1 MAAVLACGP
10 GAVLSHRAAAALWDL
25 RPTPSGPIDV
35 IVPGRTRHSRKGIR
49 VHNVRTLHDDDRA
62 EVEGIPVTSLHR
74 TLLDYAEIARFQ
86 QLRHAID
93 AAARRE
99 LLDGMKLDA
108 LYARSHGH
116 HGLKPL
122 RAAVADLKGSA
133 PWTQSELERAFLALI
148 RDAGLP
154 EPSTNVIIEG
164 ELVDCFWPQANLVVE
179 IDGYEFHKSRAEFEA
194 DRKRDA
200 KLVLAG
206 YRVIRVTQPRIEHEP
221 EELLSDLT
229 ALLGSRTTR
238 ARPIKARPDAE
249 RAEGARAGR

>member
-1 MAAVLACGP
+1 MAAVLACGQ

-25 RPTPSGPIDV
+25 RPIPSGPIDV
-35 IVPGRTRHSRKGIR
+35 TVIARSRRSRKGIR
-49 VHNVRTLHDDDRA
+49 VHNVGTLHDDDRT
-62 EVEGIPVTSLHR
+62 EIDRIPVTSLHR
-74 TLLDYAEIARFQ
+74 TLLDYAEHARFQ

-99 LLDGMKLDA
+99 LLDGRKLDA

-116 HGLKPL
+116 HGLRPL
-122 RAAVADLKGSA
+122 RSAVAELNGPA

-154 EPSTNVIIEG
+154 EPSTNVIVEG

-179 IDGYEFHKSRAEFEA
+179 IDSHEFHKSRAEFEA
-194 DRKRDA
+194 DRKRDV
-200 KLVLAG
+200 KLVVAG

-229 ALLGSRTTR
+229 ALLGVATN
-238 ARPIKARPDAE
+238 P
-249 RAEGARAGR
+249 